1 MRLCV
6 GSWGLAVG
14 DVLFLESGH
23 QGRCSQGLR
32 EGGTDGGG
40 PVRGDTRGRSG
51 GTYVHMLS
59 ENQPV
64 VCPRVPSVYLCW
76 WAIWGVEMLCVCV
89 FVPVLCL
96 CARELCACVRV
107 CVRVCVWILS
117 LQDARPS
124 PGLPSKGPRSLS
136 SAAPEQGVQNFSQ
149 NPSPQ
154 GH

>member
-1 MRLCV
+1 MGVVPSV
-6 GSWGLAVG
+6 GIHG
-14 DVLFLESGH
+14 
-23 QGRCSQGLR
+23 
-32 EGGTDGGG
+32 
-40 PVRGDTRGRSG
+40 GRSG
-51 GTYVHMLS
+51 GAYVHMS

-64 VCPRVPSVYLCW
+64 VCPRVSSVYLCW

-96 CARELCACVRV
+96 CIVRPCCRRSARV
-107 CVRVCVWILS
+107 CVSILS

-136 SAAPEQGVQNFSQ
+136 SAAPEQGVQSFSQ